1 MERMDTRAIK
11 ETKDMG
17 KQKLYEAL
25 KKVLEIDPN
34 NITVST
40 LEWKITVLSFI
51 RDLFY
56 EEKIEEVI
64 DAIEDWAEWRKKNV
78 EIGLPQRLWEIKK
91 ETWLLRAE
99 RRGWDY
105 ISTAVVRDLANEI
118 ATITYDGN
126 LEKIAKIYSLIALAL
141 KKDKG
146 RTLKLLIDFM
156 NHYYGDIE
164 ALIFGLEGILDT
176 QEKKKRKRWTQG
188 Q

>member
-1 MERMDTRAIK
+1 MERMDTRRIK
-11 ETKDMG
+11 EAKEMR
-17 KQKLYEAL
+17 KEKLYEAI
-25 KKVLEIDPN
+25 KKVLEIEPD
-34 NITVST
+34 NITVIT
-40 LEWKITVLSFI
+40 LEWKITVLTLI

-78 EIGLPQRLWEIKK
+78 EIGLPQKLWEIKK

-105 ISTAVVRDLANEI
+105 IATAVVRDFANEI

-126 LEKIAKIYSLIALAL
+126 LEEIAKIYSLIALAL
-141 KKDKG
+141 KKDKE
-146 RTLKLLIDFM
+146 RTLNLLIDFM
-156 NHYYGDIE
+156 DHFYGDIE
-164 ALIFGLEGILDT
+164 ALIFRLEDIAELR
-176 QEKKKRKRWTQG
+176 KRKKRKEWTQG

>member
-1 MERMDTRAIK
+1 MERMDTGRIK
-11 ETKDMG
+11 GAKDMR
-17 KQKLYEAL
+17 KQKLYKAI

-34 NITVST
+34 NITVNM

-64 DAIEDWAEWRKKNV
+64 DTIEEWAEWRKKNV

-105 ISTAVVRDLANEI
+105 IATAVVREIANEL

-126 LEKIAKIYSLIALAL
+126 LEKITKIYSLIALAL
-141 KKDKG
+141 KKDKE
-146 RTLKLLIDFM
+146 RTLKLLIDFIDY
-156 NHYYGDIE
+156 YYGDIE
-164 ALIFGLEGILDT
+164 ALIFGLEEILDT
-176 QEKKKRKRWTQG
+176 KRKKQKAWTQG